1 MHSKTKF
8 TRKNLNIR
16 VTKKGWWNNI
26 QEKLIINT
34 LRCKTWIFIM
44 YKVLIITNK
53 FNGKNK
59 KKTVKMIETVV
70 IKETVN
76 IKKTVTIKETVISK
90 IYAKY
95 QNWSF
100 LKYLNNAKLRYRD
113 NIMRNITNDFIFSS
127 ITNKF

>member
-1 MHSKTKF
+1 
-8 TRKNLNIR
+8 
-16 VTKKGWWNNI
+16 
-26 QEKLIINT
+26 
-34 LRCKTWIFIM
+34 M

-95 QNWSF
+95 QN
-100 LKYLNNAKLRYRD
+100 
-113 NIMRNITNDFIFSS
+113 
-127 ITNKF
+127 